1 MVISRSSIPQQIMK
15 PGVKKKKNLNK
26 EGVDKWLYLT
36 QLDFLLK
43 MQR

>member
-15 PGVKKKKNLNK
+15 PGVKEKKNLNK
-26 EGVDKWLYLT
+26 EEGVDKWLYLM
-36 QLDFLLK
+36 LDFLLK